1 MNKTEREQYAKLN
14 DLSEKGGIVIF
25 GCGEDKAIPACE
37 LCQAFAVNDKVHN
50 RSFGE
55 LSIQNAVNAYKE
67 SVAPLDPET
76 LFLHIGEADIDFFE
90 ENPAEFDNL
99 YRKLILQVKKDN
111 RKCRIAV
118 VSLKNDENDSVIE
131 NMNKH
136 LKFIAESE
144 QCEYG
149 DIANKRV
156 WNPKAMRESVS
167 FVYTIGFDH
176 PLHIKRPLC
185 DLVKILFCYDA

>member
-67 SVAPLDPET
+67 SVAPLAPET
-76 LFLHIGEADIDFFE
+76 LFLHIGEDDIDFFE

-99 YRKLILQVKKDN
+99 YRNLILQVKKDN
-111 RKCRIAV
+111 RKCRIVV
-118 VSLKNDENDSVIE
+118 VSLKNGENDSVIE

>member
-1 MNKTEREQYAKLN
+1 MNKTECEQYAKLN

-55 LSIQNAVNAYKE
+55 LSIQNAVNTYKE

-111 RKCRIAV
+111 RKCRIVV
-118 VSLKNDENDSVIE
+118 VSLKNDGNDSVIDG
-131 NMNKH
+131 MNKH